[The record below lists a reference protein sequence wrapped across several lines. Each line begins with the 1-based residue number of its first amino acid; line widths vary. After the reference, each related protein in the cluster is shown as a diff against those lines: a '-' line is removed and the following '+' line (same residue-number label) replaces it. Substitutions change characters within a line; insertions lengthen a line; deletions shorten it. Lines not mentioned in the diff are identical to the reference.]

1 MYQKKLYL
9 CDMKTMEL
17 YQSPN
22 FDKNEELS
30 KSGHT
35 ERCVCCN
42 KPMKSEQVKYMVHMT
57 TDWLMIDIDDASLID
72 NSQGLF
78 PVGSECKKHLP
89 KEFVFKA

>member
-1 MYQKKLYL
+1 ME
-9 CDMKTMEL
+9 TMEL

-30 KSGHT
+30 KPGHT

-42 KPMKSEQVKYMVHMT
+42 KPMKPEQIKYMVHMT
-57 TDWLMIDIDDASLID
+57 TDWLMIDTDDSNLID
-72 NSQGLF
+72 NSQGMF

-89 KEFVFKA
+89 KQFVFKA

>member
-1 MYQKKLYL
+1 MET
-9 CDMKTMEL
+9 MKL

-22 FDKNEELS
+22 FYKNEELS
-30 KSGHT
+30 KKGHT

-42 KPMKSEQVKYMVHMT
+42 KPMKPEQVKYMVHMT
-57 TDWLMIDIDDASLID
+57 TDWLMVDTDDCRLID

-89 KEFVFKA
+89 KQFVFKA

>member
-1 MYQKKLYL
+1 
-9 CDMKTMEL
+9 MKTMEL

-30 KSGHT
+30 KPGYT

-42 KPMKSEQVKYMVHMT
+42 KPMKPEQVKYMVHMT
-57 TDWLMIDIDDASLID
+57 TDWLMTDTDDATLVG

-89 KEFVFKA
+89 KEFVFKS

>member
-1 MYQKKLYL
+1 MYEKKLYL

-42 KPMKSEQVKYMVHMT
+42 KPMKPEQVKYVVHMT
-57 TDWLMIDIDDASLID
+57 TDWVMVDTDDHTLMD
-72 NSQGLF
+72 NSQGF
-78 PVGSECKKHLP
+78 YPVGSECKKNLP
-89 KEFVFKA
+89 KEFVFKS

>member
-1 MYQKKLYL
+1 
-9 CDMKTMEL
+9 MKTMEL

-30 KSGHT
+30 KPGHT

-42 KPMKSEQVKYMVHMT
+42 KPMKPEQVKYMVHMT
-57 TDWLMIDIDDASLID
+57 TDLLLFDTDDTTLVS

-78 PVGSECKKHLP
+78 PVGSECKKMLP
-89 KEFVFKA
+89 KNFVFKT